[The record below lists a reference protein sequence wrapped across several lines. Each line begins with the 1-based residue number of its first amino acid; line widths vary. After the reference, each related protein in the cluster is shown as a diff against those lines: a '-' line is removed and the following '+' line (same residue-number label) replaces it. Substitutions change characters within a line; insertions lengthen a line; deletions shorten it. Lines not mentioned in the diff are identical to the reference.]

1 MIVMMMVMLVMW
13 KSAVLVYVKNLCL
26 VLILFFCLLLACAPW
41 PCLLHAYHWP
51 SPDHCQ

>member
-26 VLILFFCLLLACAPW
+26 VIDIILLLAARMRPVAMFA
-41 PCLLHAYHWP
+41 PCLSLAQ
-51 SPDHCQ
+51 S